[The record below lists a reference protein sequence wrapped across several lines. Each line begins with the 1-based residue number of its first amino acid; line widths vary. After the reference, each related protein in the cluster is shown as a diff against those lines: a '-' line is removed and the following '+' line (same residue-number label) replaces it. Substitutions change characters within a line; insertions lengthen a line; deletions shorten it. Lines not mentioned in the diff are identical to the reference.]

1 MESFATCMVAGGDK
15 KKEEFGNQQA
25 VRSTEALLAMVLTIM
40 FYVGVALLVA
50 FIGSTLWNETLVP
63 AVSVVK
69 KVGTVQI
76 LGIYLL
82 VRFFLM

>member
-1 MESFATCMVAGGDK
+1 
-15 KKEEFGNQQA
+15 
-25 VRSTEALLAMVLTIM
+25 MVLTIM

-69 KVGTVQI
+69 KVGTV
-76 LGIYLL
+76 
-82 VRFFLM
+82 